1 MRYMG
6 LFITFEG
13 GEATGKT
20 SQARQLWDRLRVE
33 GYVCSLVREPG
44 GTALGEKLRPLLK
57 GHTPPTPIAELF
69 LFSAARAELVTRHI
83 WPELDRGSI
92 VIADRYVHSTIAY
105 QGYGY
110 EGRKGGPTQKQI
122 QAVNLIAT
130 KDVMPDLTILLDM
143 EPEEALKRIAAL
155 APELSMEENA
165 GQGGRVDKE
174 GRKFEDEN
182 ITFHKRVREGYLK
195 QARRDPDRWL
205 VVDASRAPDIVS
217 SEIWERVV
225 PLLPKTMT
233 HISESQGTLENRRLI

>member
-1 MRYMG
+1 MG

-13 GEATGKT
+13 GEGTGKT
-20 SQARQLWDRLRVE
+20 SQARQLWDRLRLE

-57 GHTPPTPIAELF
+57 GQTPPTPIAELL

-83 WPELDRGSI
+83 GPELERGSI

-155 APELSMEENA
+155 TPELSVGENT
-165 GQGGRVDKE
+165 GHGGRVDKE

-195 QARRDPDRWL
+195 QARRDPERWL
-205 VVDASRAPDIVS
+205 IVDAAQVPEAVS
-217 SEIWERVV
+217 TVIWARVK
-225 PLLPKTMT
+225 PLLPSKVTKA
-233 HISESQGTLENRRLI
+233 SVTLSGEKRRRLI

>member
-57 GHTPPTPIAELF
+57 GQTPPTPIAELL

-83 WPELDRGSI
+83 GPELVRGSI

-122 QAVNLIAT
+122 QTVNLIAT

-143 EPEEALKRIAAL
+143 DPEEALNRL
-155 APELSMEENA
+155 AVVRPELSSREEA
-165 GQGGRVDKE
+165 VQEGRLEKE

-182 ITFHKRVREGYLK
+182 ITFHRRVREGYLK
-195 QARRDPDRWL
+195 QARRDPERWL
-205 VVDASRAPDIVS
+205 VVDARQAPDVVS
-217 SEIWERVV
+217 SEIWERVES
-225 PLLPKTMT
+225 LLPKAATN
-233 HISESQGTLENRRLI
+233 ISESQDTLENRRLI

>member
-1 MRYMG
+1 MG

-13 GEATGKT
+13 GEGTGKT
-20 SQARQLWDRLRVE
+20 SQARQLWDKLRLE

-57 GHTPPTPIAELF
+57 GQTPPTPIAELL

-83 WPELDRGSI
+83 GPELERGSI

-155 APELSMEENA
+155 KPELSVGENA

-195 QARRDPDRWL
+195 QARRDPGRWL
-205 VVDASRAPDIVS
+205 IVDAAQEPEAVS
-217 SEIWERVV
+217 TVIWASVK
-225 PLLPKTMT
+225 PLLPSRVTKA
-233 HISESQGTLENRRLI
+233 SVTLSGEKRRRLI

>member
-1 MRYMG
+1 MG

-13 GEATGKT
+13 GEGTGKT
-20 SQARQLWDRLRVE
+20 SQARQLWDKLRLE

-57 GHTPPTPIAELF
+57 GQTPPTPIAELL

-83 WPELDRGSI
+83 GPELERGSI

-155 APELSMEENA
+155 KPELSVGENP

-195 QARRDPDRWL
+195 QARRDPERWL
-205 VVDASRAPDIVS
+205 IVDAAQGPEAVS
-217 SEIWERVV
+217 TVIWARVK
-225 PLLPKTMT
+225 PLLPSKVTKA
-233 HISESQGTLENRRLI
+233 SVTLSGEKRRRLI